1 MAAQSTSKSRE
12 NEDFGSDDC
21 SDDEELIEFS
31 PGIKGRAVKRLRDDI
46 MLYHVVSG
54 GRGRPKQVFLFP
66 PRPKSVLLPI
76 ERQMIVRVFSNL
88 NKLGEDDA
96 SKKTAFLLDFSE
108 ISVKRTISDF
118 NQDEGLLNK
127 RQRGNFTNHP
137 TCISS
142 SKELRESIY
151 SLLVQRA
158 AKGENTSAKKMLQIL
173 TEQNAFSGDSIPKYE
188 TFLSYLKR
196 QKFVFGRD
204 SRSKT
209 ASLDVSKSVKLKRA
223 QYLDA
228 IAKPPVPDMVD
239 VYQDESYCHQNHCK
253 ETTWFLESDEKT
265 KRAKRYKGQR
275 FCFSACITR
284 DGLLPNSLWMFCPN
298 KSQQKKKD
306 YHSSFNST
314 NFDSYFRK
322 MLDAFEAAYP
332 DRKATFHMDTAKY
345 HTFLKDVPQLNSK
358 KEILVEFCQTH
369 IPEAG
374 VTMEM
379 LKTTMQGHI
388 KEYIRQKGTTI
399 EQLAKSRG
407 HRVLFTPP
415 KHSTWQPIESYWASV
430 KNRVADQY
438 VNGRSLETLKGQ
450 LEASLAHYGTAKH
463 CSAYIRSAHDKIDE
477 FRRLLDQ
484 IDEREDSGDPYDL
497 DDDDEESDSE
507 SPWSDE
513 E

>member
-76 ERQMIVRVFSNL
+76 ERQMIVRIFSNL

-188 TFLSYLKR
+188 TFLS
-196 QKFVFGRD
+196 
-204 SRSKT
+204 
-209 ASLDVSKSVKLKRA
+209 
-223 QYLDA
+223 
-228 IAKPPVPDMVD
+228 
-239 VYQDESYCHQNHCK
+239 
-253 ETTWFLESDEKT
+253 
-265 KRAKRYKGQR
+265 
-275 FCFSACITR
+275 
-284 DGLLPNSLWMFCPN
+284 
-298 KSQQKKKD
+298 
-306 YHSSFNST
+306 
-314 NFDSYFRK
+314 
-322 MLDAFEAAYP
+322 
-332 DRKATFHMDTAKY
+332 
-345 HTFLKDVPQLNSK
+345 
-358 KEILVEFCQTH
+358 
-369 IPEAG
+369 
-374 VTMEM
+374 
-379 LKTTMQGHI
+379 
-388 KEYIRQKGTTI
+388 
-399 EQLAKSRG
+399 
-407 HRVLFTPP
+407 
-415 KHSTWQPIESYWASV
+415 
-430 KNRVADQY
+430 
-438 VNGRSLETLKGQ
+438 
-450 LEASLAHYGTAKH
+450 
-463 CSAYIRSAHDKIDE
+463 
-477 FRRLLDQ
+477 
-484 IDEREDSGDPYDL
+484 
-497 DDDDEESDSE
+497 
-507 SPWSDE
+507 
-513 E
+513 